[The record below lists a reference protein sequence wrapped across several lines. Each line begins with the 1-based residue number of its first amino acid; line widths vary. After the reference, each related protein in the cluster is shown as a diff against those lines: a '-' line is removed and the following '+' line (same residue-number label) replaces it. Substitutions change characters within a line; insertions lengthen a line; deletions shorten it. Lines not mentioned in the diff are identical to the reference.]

1 MVKTYQVRTV
11 SLDLAIFSAVVVAL
25 STFKRDSDET
35 FLFTTAQIRPAG
47 ILVVVLVWLTAMAVD
62 GAYNIRYLGTGVQ
75 EFRIVA
81 RASFRAFLM
90 LCLLALVTNVHPP
103 RINLFLGWLVSLVTV
118 TLGRKFLQVRIHA
131 ERRAGKSMRNTL
143 ILGTTEYATQM
154 SERLLDETDL
164 GLKPVGQLPID
175 LPDSPLQVNAWIEQ
189 LDQSILTQDVKLLI
203 IENSQVAN
211 ADLLSKLSWHLNTRE
226 VEMLVAP
233 TFLNQFGPRLEFVP
247 HAELALVYLDEP
259 RLTLG
264 DRLVK
269 RFVDILLAT
278 FAVVVLLPFMLVIAV
293 GVFVSSPG
301 PIFFIQDRVGLAGSR
316 FRFVKFRTMVVG
328 AQNMRQ
334 DILGKPDEDMPDR
347 YKSDPRIYPFGRI
360 LRRLSLDELPQLFTV
375 IRGKMSLV
383 GPRPLLIE
391 ELDLL
396 GDEDHR
402 RHLTKPGLTGLWQ
415 INGRKETTW
424 DQRIQLD
431 LDYVHNWSIGLD
443 VGIILRTIK
452 VVLSGHGSY

>member
-1 MVKTYQVRTV
+1 MKTYQARAVA
-11 SLDLAIFSAVVVAL
+11 LDLVIFTSVVSGLSAFHRSTDESFFFTPTEVRPGGIATIVVIWL
-25 STFKRDSDET
+25 
-35 FLFTTAQIRPAG
+35 
-47 ILVVVLVWLTAMAVD
+47 LVMAVE

-75 EFRIVA
+75 EFKLVT
-81 RASFRAFLM
+81 RASFRAFLI
-90 LCLLALVTNVHPP
+90 LCLVALVADIHPP
-103 RINLFLGWLVSLVTV
+103 RINLFVGWALSLVAV

-131 ERRAGKSMRNTL
+131 DRRAGKSMRNTL
-143 ILGTTEYATQM
+143 ILGKDEYASLM
-154 SERLLDETDL
+154 SNRLLNETDL
-164 GLKPVGQLPID
+164 GLRPVGQWPLD
-175 LPDSPLQVNAWIEQ
+175 VPDSPLQVTAWIDN
-189 LDQSILTQDVKLLI
+189 LDETIVSQSVKVLI
-203 IENSQVAN
+203 IENSQAAN
-211 ADLLSKLSWHLNTRE
+211 ANLLSKLSWHLSTRE

-247 HAELALVYLDEP
+247 HPDLALVYLDEP
-259 RLTLG
+259 SLTLG
-264 DRLVK
+264 NRLIK
-269 RFVDILLAT
+269 RIVDMVLAT
-278 FAVVVLLPFMLVIAV
+278 MAVVVLLPFMLLIAI
-293 GVFVSSPG
+293 GILLSNPG

-316 FRFVKFRTMVVG
+316 FKFVKFRSMVVG
-328 AQNMRQ
+328 AENMRQ
-334 DILGKPDEDMPDR
+334 DVLGKPDEDMPDR
-347 YKSDPRIYPFGRI
+347 YKNDPRIYPLGRL

-443 VGIILRTIK
+443 IGIILKTIK
-452 VVLSGHGSY
+452 VVLTGHGSY